1 MAKEE
6 SNEMSDEQIVEKEL
20 GLDVE
25 TDEIAEEQA
34 AEATESDLAEKALE
48 SSEESAESAE
58 AQEDKVPLSKYM
70 ATKNRAKDAELENA
84 RLQGELQGIEKA
96 TAKTE
101 DAAVALSPV
110 QKEMAAQEVNSEDEL
125 DLTGAE
131 AMKLMRAETA
141 FEKKQED
148 TKAVQTNTQTVK
160 QAQATS
166 YREAIDAND
175 IEGLDFKTI
184 VTEGEKLLTRG
195 EGIDLGD
202 MTDGF
207 GDAVYKKC
215 LNAIIRKGGDR
226 AEELQKLVDAQ
237 KPETKPEE
245 EEVVEEKTVTKKKV
259 AKKKTNRDDD
269 DLDAKLLES
278 EDEGGDEDD
287 QPSSAIMNHMFG

>member
-148 TKAVQTNTQTVK
+148 TKTAETSTQTTK

-166 YREAIDAND
+166 YREAIEAND

-195 EGIDLGD
+195 EALDLGD

-207 GDAVYKKC
+207 GDAVFKKC

-237 KPETKPEE
+237 KQKLKPDE
-245 EEVVEEKTVTKKKV
+245 EEVVKEPVAKEKV
-259 AKKKTNRDDD
+259 AKKKTNPDDD
-269 DLDAKLLES
+269 KLDALLLES

>member
-1 MAKEE
+1 MVDEKEL
-6 SNEMSDEQIVEKEL
+6 SDEQILEKEL

-34 AEATESDLAEKALE
+34 AEATEAELAEKALE

-58 AQEDKVPLSKYM
+58 AEEDQIPLSKYM
-70 ATKNRAKDAELENA
+70 AKKNEAKDLRIENA
-84 RLQGELQGIEKA
+84 RLQGVAEGIERSAGKVA
-96 TAKTE
+96 DQT
-101 DAAVALSPV
+101 DAELSPV
-110 QKEMAAQEVNSEDEL
+110 QKEMAAQEVESEDDL

-148 TKAVQTNTQTVK
+148 TKTAETSTQTTK

-166 YREAIDAND
+166 YREAIEAND

-195 EGIDLGD
+195 EALDLGD

-207 GDAVYKKC
+207 GDAVFKKC

-237 KPETKPEE
+237 KQKLKPDE
-245 EEVVEEKTVTKKKV
+245 EEVVKEPVAKEKV
-259 AKKKTNRDDD
+259 AKKKTNPDDD
-269 DLDAKLLES
+269 KLDALLLES